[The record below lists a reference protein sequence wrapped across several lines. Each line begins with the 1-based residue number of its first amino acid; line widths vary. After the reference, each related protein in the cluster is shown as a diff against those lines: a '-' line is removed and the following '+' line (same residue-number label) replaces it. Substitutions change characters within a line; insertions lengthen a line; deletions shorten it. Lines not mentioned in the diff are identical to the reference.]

1 MIFKGIKRGLIKA
14 QTGIN
19 AGAEELNLS
28 SVFRKENVKG
38 GAPPP

>member
-1 MIFKGIKRGLIKA
+1 MIFKGIKRGLVKA

-28 SVFRKENVKG
+28 SVFRKETIKG
-38 GAPPP
+38 GTPSP